1 MGPMGG
7 PPGGPPGPPG
17 GLRPGSGNEPGSFG
31 RPLPKTFQSNTIVPN
46 KGTLVEDD
54 DDSGADDDDAFN
66 LEGAAARR
74 QTNKSAKSMSM
85 AHEKITADLQN
96 QVSELQGKVDSLE
109 ATIRNKDDELQRF
122 QDDDRTRD
130 GASASERAEWD
141 ELRYAL

>member
-109 ATIRNKDDELQRF
+109 ATIRNKDDELQRDE
-122 QDDDRTRD
+122 QPEA
-130 GASASERAEWD
+130 GASSCMA
-141 ELRYAL
+141 